1 VNLRSFYLRFAVLRG
16 RGDVREFEVRVAS
29 RRFSL
34 AMDLGSMSH
43 WPLPGRPGCFCFE
56 PTRRPRLRSRQISA
70 LVVFMAMAVCWA
82 VSQLESRFGMA

>member
-1 VNLRSFYLRFAVLRG
+1 LRDFVAV
-16 RGDVREFEVRVAS
+16 VRAER

-34 AMDLGSMSH
+34 VMDLGSMSH

-56 PTRRPRLRSRQISA
+56 PTRRPRLRRRQISA

-82 VSQLESRFGMA
+82 VSQLERGFDMTRLL